1 MAYIAKFGSSVLN
14 YVSIC
19 GDFRQK
25 NYTGLQTDQTLAVC
39 LIFVFFFVKLGFVML
54 RVINNFGF
62 FVQLVL
68 FWRLLQVR
76 PGPPKLSQRRIFGD
90 FWCKILP
97 TRCPS
102 THPPVVSKQ

>member
-1 MAYIAKFGSSVLN
+1 MWRFQTKKLHRPTDGPNVGC
-14 YVSIC
+14 VPHIC
-19 GDFRQK
+19 
-25 NYTGLQTDQTLAVC
+25 
-39 LIFVFFFVKLGFVML
+39 VFFCVKLGFVML

-90 FWCKILP
+90 FWCKIFTDQMPFHSP
-97 TRCPS
+97 TS
-102 THPPVVSKQ
+102 GVKAVTE